1 MRNLIIGAVTASAL
15 LGAPAAAGAATAD
28 SPWTPVTDPLDSGS
42 TNGSI
47 TLPAGHNCV
56 FAVDIAVVTNN
67 EVQNMTTLADGT
79 AVTKRK
85 GNLVLSFKND
95 TSGKTIEENVSG
107 PTTRTVSPDG
117 STGTFQGKGA
127 NWLAFGPHGQANTG
141 EPGVVI
147 TKGRVTVTFTFA
159 NNVGTAQTF
168 SLDGTQ
174 ENVCTLLS

>member
-1 MRNLIIGAVTASAL
+1 MRNLIIGAVAAAAL

-28 SPWTPVTDPLDSGS
+28 SPWTPVLDPLDSGS

-67 EVQNMTTLADGT
+67 EVQATPSKT
-79 AVTKRK
+79 VTMRK
-85 GNLVLSFKND
+85 GALILSFKND
-95 TSGKTIEENVSG
+95 TTGKTIEENVSG
-107 PTTRTVSPDG
+107 PTTRTVSSDG
-117 STGTFQGKGA
+117 SSGTFQGEGP

-141 EPGVVI
+141 EPGLVI
-147 TKGRVTVTFTFA
+147 TKGQVTVTFTFA

-168 SLDGTQ
+168 SLNGTQ
-174 ENVCTLLS
+174 ENVCALLS